1 MGLCGST
8 SLETQLSREIDLNLH
23 ASRVEQSQRIK
34 LLLLGAGG
42 SGKSTVMR
50 QFKMLYGRGFSKD
63 ERLVVRGEIRKN
75 VVHGLQTLV
84 QATRDHEAVTGN
96 IHPDMHPHIDKLF
109 EYVINSHGVTTSRS
123 VQVLVE
129 SMQAKRFR
137 TGVDIGSNTGMT
149 RRRSASNMSRASS
162 TAQSRATTS
171 FGEANDH
178 SRPQI
183 YDNDNAHWTP
193 ALTEACVQLFSDPAV
208 LKAEVM
214 SNKLQLEDSLRYFR
228 NHVERLGAV
237 DYLPNDLDVAY
248 VRIRT
253 RGVHN
258 LNFDIDGTQ
267 FMCVDVG
274 GQRNERRKWISQF
287 DNVDA
292 VMFVASLAAY
302 DMTLIEERTKNRA
315 EEALELFEQLASSP
329 YFLGTDILLF
339 LNKKDLLEEKIKT
352 SRIADHFPDFGLDTP
367 NTYDEAITFFSGKYT
382 DAFARGQDILL
393 GKQLESR
400 IPSSKS
406 NASSGNFE
414 SGLPRNF
421 SDIEKRAREHAREMS
436 RVSVGKYGDGG
447 NLALGNT
454 GMGDTS
460 VLKGTR
466 HGHKALTRQ
475 YSRMHEAA
483 KASGQVPARL
493 SETRGSEDSQKSTKA
508 MWTAQSNV
516 SALGLNRKQREA
528 IRRKQLYIN
537 VTHATDSENIRF
549 AFDACQDIILR
560 DNLKDF
566 M

>member
-8 SLETQLSREIDLNLH
+8 SLEAQLSREIDRNLRK
-23 ASRVEQSQRIK
+23 SRVEHSERIK

-50 QFKMLYGRGFSKD
+50 QFKMLFGRGFTDD

-84 QATRDHEAVTGN
+84 QATRDHESVTGN
-96 IHPDMHPHIDKLF
+96 IHPDLHSHIHKLF
-109 EYVINSHGVTTSRS
+109 EYVINSDGVATSRS
-123 VQVLVE
+123 VQVLVK
-129 SMQAKRFR
+129 SMQAERFR

-149 RRRSASNMSRASS
+149 RRRSVSNMSHASGS
-162 TAQSRATTS
+162 
-171 FGEANDH
+171 D
-178 SRPQI
+178 I
-183 YDNDNAHWTP
+183 DYDNAHWTP
-193 ALTEACVQLFSDPAV
+193 ALTEACVQLFSDPAI

-214 SNKLQLEDSLRYFR
+214 SNKLQLEDSLLYFR
-228 NHVERLGAV
+228 NHIERLGAA
-237 DYLPNDLDVAY
+237 DYLPSDMDVAH

-258 LNFDIDGTQ
+258 LNFSIEGTN
-267 FMCVDVG
+267 FVCVDVG

-329 YFLGTDILLF
+329 YFLGTDIILF
-339 LNKKDLLEEKIKT
+339 LNKKDLLEEKIK
-352 SRIADHFPDFGLDTP
+352 SARIADHFPEFGTDTP
-367 NTYDEAITFFSGKYT
+367 NTYDAAIAFFCGKYN

-393 GKQLESR
+393 GKRLESR
-400 IPSSKS
+400 IASSKS
-406 NASSGNFE
+406 SATDRGFKT
-414 SGLPRNF
+414 GLPRNF
-421 SDIEKRAREHAREMS
+421 SDIEKHAREHAREVS

-447 NLALGNT
+447 DLTLGNT

-460 VLKGTR
+460 SMKGAR
-466 HGHKALTRQ
+466 HGNKALTRQ

-483 KASGQVPARL
+483 KASGKIRTSSSVSAK
-493 SETRGSEDSQKSTKA
+493 RGSDDSRATSK
-508 MWTAQSNV
+508 MWTAPSNV
-516 SALGLNRKQREA
+516 SALGLNRQQREA

-549 AFDACQDIILR
+549 AFNACRDIILR
-560 DNLKDF
+560 DNLRDF
-566 M
+566 I